1 MTPLEVLGIAAI
13 AIPVAAVVAELVAR
27 QVLGATG
34 GYFCWWPGR
43 TQRFHLDR
51 ESLPML
57 PDVVNWMAN
66 KDGERGGTPPTKGE
80 SCYRVLLAGGSCVEG
95 YYLDQPQTVA
105 GRLEAHLNESAGL
118 QTLGTKRAHVGGV
131 ARSRI
136 SCAQIQ
142 TLLEKSLPRYESLD
156 CLVLMVGASNLVR
169 WLELSTPPAPWDDE
183 VPLTHLFECHPKGP
197 FTWHPKRSA
206 LRALAVRAHG
216 KLRPKLEVR
225 KGVGKRIV
233 QQRARRQ
240 AARVLLDECPDPVEM
255 IDQFADELGRLI
267 DFAKTKA
274 KKVVVVRQ
282 PCFDKPMTKDEEKW
296 MWNFAQGV
304 IYGSDVDT
312 YYSHRLI
319 AELMHKTADRC
330 GEVARAHGAID
341 VDLAG
346 TVAAG
351 LENYYDFL
359 HFTPQGAERV
369 AERVA
374 KEIIG

>member
-1 MTPLEVLGIAAI
+1 MTVPQALVLVALSV
-13 AIPVAAVVAELVAR
+13 PVVVITAELIAR
-27 QVLGATG
+27 RVLGATG

-57 PDVVNWMAN
+57 PDVVNWSAN
-66 KDGERGGTPPTKGE
+66 EDGERGGPPPQKGE
-80 SCYRVLLAGGSCVEG
+80 SCYRVLVAGGSCVEG

-105 GRLEAHLNESAGL
+105 GQLEAFLNQAGKL
-118 QTLGTKRAHVGGV
+118 QAFQTQRVHVGGV

-142 TLLEKSLPRYESLD
+142 TLLEKTLPRYESLD

-169 WLELSTPPAPWDDE
+169 WLELSTPQAPWDDE
-183 VPLTHLFECHPKGP
+183 VPLNHLFECHPKGP
-197 FTWHPKRSA
+197 FTWRPKDSA
-206 LRALAVRAHG
+206 LRALAVRAHSR
-216 KLRPKLEVR
+216 LRPKIEVR
-225 KGVGKRIV
+225 TGVGKRII

-240 AARVLLDECPDPVEM
+240 GAKVMLDECPDPGEM
-255 IDQFADELGRLI
+255 IDQFAAELGNLI

-274 KKVVVVRQ
+274 KRVVVVRQ

-304 IYGSDVDT
+304 IYASDVDT

-319 AELMHKTADRC
+319 AELMHKTAERC
-330 GEVARAHGAID
+330 GEVTRAHGAID
-341 VDLAG
+341 IDLG
-346 TVAAG
+346 DTVEAG

-359 HFTPQGAERV
+359 HFTPKGAERV
-369 AERVA
+369 AHRIA
-374 KEIIG
+374 KEITG

>member
-1 MTPLEVLGIAAI
+1 MTATEVIGIVAI
-13 AIPVAAVVAELVAR
+13 AIPVAVVVAELIAR
-27 QVLGATG
+27 QALGSIG

-43 TQRFHLDR
+43 SQRFHLDS

-57 PDVVNWMAN
+57 PDVVNWIAN
-66 KDGERGGTPPTKGE
+66 EDGERGGTPPAKGE

-95 YYLDQPQTVA
+95 YYLDQPETVV
-105 GRLEAHLNESAGL
+105 GQLEASLSEAGGL
-118 QTLGTKRAHVGGV
+118 QTLGTERVHVGGV

-142 TLLEKSLPRYESLD
+142 TLLEKTLPRYESLD

-169 WLELSTPPAPWDDE
+169 WLELKTPPAPWNDD
-183 VPLTHLFECHPKGP
+183 VPLSHLFECHPKGP
-197 FTWHPKRSA
+197 FAWHPKRTA
-206 LRALAVRAHG
+206 LRALAVRLHG
-216 KLRPKLEVR
+216 KLRPRVEVR
-225 KGVGKRIV
+225 TGVGKRIV

-240 AARVLLDECPDPVEM
+240 AARVMLDECPDPIEM

-304 IYGSDVDT
+304 IYASDVDT

-319 AELMHKTADRC
+319 AELMQKTADRC
-330 GEVARAHGAID
+330 GEVTRAHGAID
-341 VDLAG
+341 VDLSS
-346 TVAAG
+346 TVEAG

-359 HFTPQGAERV
+359 HFTPKGAERV
-369 AERVA
+369 ARRVA
-374 KEIIG
+374 REITG